1 MDFGNVEWPFF
12 WVVLVARICI
22 FIIAIVFEFIRNGVS
37 GESIANAGIY
47 GIFVSQSND
56 LAMGYPIMK
65 AVFAPKED
73 PRWAS
78 MLYIVT
84 LSRVVISPFGFYMME
99 YGRTKILQE
108 LKKENM
114 PLPSP
119 RTSRGE
125 PPSSPFPG
133 GHRTGFPVPQ
143 EPTHEKNLS
152 HILTRVF
159 VNPLVIAT
167 FLGIIANLV
176 FGSKL
181 PPLIDPVFRR
191 LGDSFNASALFV
203 LGCAMHGHLDKLTD
217 RRLLHTPLWL
227 FVGKSIIL
235 PVLSRFLAVM
245 AGLHADWVLFAFILG
260 TLPSSEQV
268 PFFAFDYFVPCANM
282 IAPAMV
288 LGTVLA
294 APVMFVSAQMVNIS
308 LLPPIQINDILVGS
322 MRIFSAFGLV
332 AGGYFLFL
340 LWYNRRW
347 ETRRDKLLIGL
358 IISQLVL
365 NLSSEFCGL
374 DWSRT
379 AEQVRFGIVFT
390 ARMATRFWMLSL
402 AMNELIHYFRP
413 AEEGRWYPYFVVG
426 SLTAAVGTT
435 VLGPL
440 FGTRTLAEF
449 EYAECYLRY
458 GRFQWTVVAVVDA
471 ISLLIIVY
479 TMYRI
484 FTRPGQGDARSTG
497 GSHTYRPVTEEVE
510 SDAEDEEHGGASK
523 PRSGAVTPEHG
534 SKKGSKR
541 HSRAGS
547 QDGHDEEK
555 KESSFRPVTFKAN
568 APPPLPYRDG
578 NDSETEGETPRDEN
592 DVRPPKRHALAFIS
606 DFYATVKD
614 TTESLSS
621 IHPRSTVQPWEQEA
635 SWSFGMGIFLI
646 MAFVWMVINLS
657 LSCWS
662 ATTSD
667 LSEARIEM
675 LLLDGVLSAGQ
686 SIWTWMAFG
695 LASHVKSP
703 LALLTRWLQK
713 QGRSVINWR
722 SS

>member
-1 MDFGNVEWPFF
+1 MYTAELEHFRQPNLILAVVLILPVFPSHQLAYPANVFVILAEMDFGNVEWPFF
-12 WVVLVARICI
+12 WVVLVARILI

-73 PRWAS
+73 PRWAN

-99 YGRTKILQE
+99 YGRTKILQDS
-108 LKKENM
+108 KKEI
-114 PLPSP
+114 PES
-119 RTSRGE
+119 RTARGE

-133 GHRTGFPVPQ
+133 GHRTGFPAPQ
-143 EPTHEKNLS
+143 EAGYHEKNLS

-176 FGSKL
+176 FGSKI
-181 PPLIDPVFRR
+181 PMLIDPVFRR

-227 FVGKSIIL
+227 FVGKSIVL
-235 PVLSRFLAVM
+235 PVLSRFIAVM
-245 AGLHADWVLFAFILG
+245 AGLNGDWVLFAFILG

-347 ETRRDKLLIGL
+347 ETRRDRLLIGL

-374 DWSRT
+374 DWEPT
-379 AEQVRFGIVFT
+379 AENIRFGIVFT

-402 AMNELIHYFRP
+402 AMNEILHYFKP
-413 AEEGRWYPYFVVG
+413 ADEARWYPYFVVG
-426 SLTAAVGTT
+426 SFVAAIGTT
-435 VLGPL
+435 ILGPL
-440 FGTRTLAEF
+440 FGKRTLAEF

-458 GRFQWTVVAVVDA
+458 GRLQWTVVAVVDGV
-471 ISLLIIVY
+471 SLLIIMY

-497 GSHTYRPVTEEVE
+497 GSHTYRPVEEADE
-510 SDAEDEEHGGASK
+510 SDEENGRTSNK
-523 PRSGAVTPEHG
+523 VSGANTPEHG
-534 SKKGSKR
+534 SKKSSKH

-547 QDGHDEEK
+547 QDTSDNEEK
-555 KESSFRPVTFKAN
+555 KEDRFRPVTFKGD
-568 APPPLPYRDG
+568 APPC
-578 NDSETEGETPRDEN
+578 
-592 DVRPPKRHALAFIS
+592 PKMGTSR
-606 DFYATVKD
+606 KWKG
-614 TTESLSS
+614 
-621 IHPRSTVQPWEQEA
+621 RRQEMRMMCDHRNA
-635 SWSFGMGIFLI
+635 
-646 MAFVWMVINLS
+646 
-657 LSCWS
+657 
-662 ATTSD
+662 
-667 LSEARIEM
+667 M
-675 LLLDGVLSAGQ
+675 LLHS
-686 SIWTWMAFG
+686 
-695 LASHVKSP
+695 SP
-703 LALLTRWLQK
+703 TSMLQ
-713 QGRSVINWR
+713 
-722 SS
+722 